1 VKVLVV
7 ASITL
12 FFIGLATPAAAN
24 SHHRHAVRTDYPYAA
39 PYWAY
44 HKWVPWGA
52 YQTRVIY
59 GPGNRRCVSQ
69 LVLLQSG
76 WWRPTR
82 RCEVVV
88 SG

>member
-1 VKVLVV
+1 MRTLVA
-7 ASITL
+7 ASIAFL
-12 FFIGLATPAAAN
+12 LIGLATPAVAN
-24 SHHRHAVRTDYPYAA
+24 GHHRRAVRTDYAYATS
-39 PYWAY
+39 YWGY

-52 YQTRVIY
+52 YQARVTY
-59 GPGNRRCVSQ
+59 GPGNRRCISQ